1 MDFKKFASGFLIV
14 GNLLGSSFSFS
25 ASADESSVIDI
36 IVETPEIVEGSEDS
50 GVTNVVNSTS
60 NCLDKVNGFFRSCG
74 KKMKIEDEKSAEAL
88 GWTLT
93 GGALIGA
100 TIGLVKGVCALV
112 NKSKKENEVKSSSS
126 FDITTHTT
134 VTLNSKDSNEKE
146 SVKDSKSVVVS
157 GDSPATLVTVP
168 KTGDV
173 AADKTSVVGSLG
185 SDVSSTSVGGFSKFA
200 SSVCSGNTSS
210 RSSVSRYYPREG
222 GFRESIRGCYR

>member
-1 MDFKKFASGFLIV
+1 MDFRKFASGFLIV

-25 ASADESSVIDI
+25 ASADESCGAKV
-36 IVETPEIVEGSEDS
+36 VSELSNDS
-50 GVTNVVNSTS
+50 GVTSVGNFS

-146 SVKDSKSVVVS
+146 SVKDSKSVVVI

>member
-1 MDFKKFASGFLIV
+1 MDFRKFASGFLIV

-25 ASADESSVIDI
+25 ASADESCGAKVI
-36 IVETPEIVEGSEDS
+36 SELSNDS
-50 GVTNVVNSTS
+50 GVTSVGNFS

-146 SVKDSKSVVVS
+146 SVKDSKSVVVI